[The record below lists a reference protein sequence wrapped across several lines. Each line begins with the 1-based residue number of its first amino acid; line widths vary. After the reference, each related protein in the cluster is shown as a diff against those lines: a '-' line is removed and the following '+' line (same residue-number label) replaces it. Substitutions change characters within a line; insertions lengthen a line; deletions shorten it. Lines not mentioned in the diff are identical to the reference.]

1 MYLTRHGCGSAR
13 IRGGL
18 HGQVA
23 RSASFTRSILIRLS
37 HLVENPR
44 LLACF
49 SNDLV
54 LFAVW
59 LSRQCRV
66 NIRTCT
72 TRGFC
77 TASKASIAFVVKPL
91 LFWDES
97 LLFISVIPIQSNQ
110 QLWLKLLHIATIT
123 HQNKSFSRRLLSFI
137 NRLSQHTNTCSQKI
151 QKHQSLYFHHVSY
164 LF

>member
-1 MYLTRHGCGSAR
+1 MYLTRHGIGSAR

-37 HLVENPR
+37 HILENPR
-44 LLACF
+44 LLAWF
-49 SNDLV
+49 SMILCCS
-54 LFAVW
+54 AVW

-66 NIRTCT
+66 NIRTCKT
-72 TRGFC
+72 SGFC

-91 LFWDES
+91 LFEDES

-110 QLWLKLLHIATIT
+110 QLWLKLRHIDTIT
-123 HQNKSFSRRLLSFI
+123 HQNKSFSRRSLSFI
-137 NRLSQHTNTCSQKI
+137 NRLLQRSITFSQNI